1 MGLVFLDQGSNP
13 CPQHWQADS
22 YPLCY
27 LRGPKINTILVKTE
41 MMIYC
46 SVAVY
51 EVLEK
56 WWLMI
61 LYLFTMW
68 GYVNC

>member
-41 MMIYC
+41 IMIYC
-46 SVAVY
+46 SIAVY
-51 EVLEK
+51 EVL
-56 WWLMI
+56 
-61 LYLFTMW
+61 
-68 GYVNC
+68 